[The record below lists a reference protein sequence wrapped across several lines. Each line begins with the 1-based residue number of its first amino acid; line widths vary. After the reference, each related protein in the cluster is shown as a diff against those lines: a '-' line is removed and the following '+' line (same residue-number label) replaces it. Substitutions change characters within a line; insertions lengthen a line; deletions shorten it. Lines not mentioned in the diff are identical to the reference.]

1 MGVTDYCQALAASL
15 LIILHKIYNGVNPAT
30 QSVMNAHAGLHP
42 DFIPQ
47 TLGYD
52 GFYLRLDHILEAKKS
67 PHILFD
73 SVANTLE
80 SQKIAMVL

>member
-1 MGVTDYCQALAASL
+1 
-15 LIILHKIYNGVNPAT
+15 
-30 QSVMNAHAGLHP
+30 MNAHAGLHP
-42 DFIPQ
+42 DFNSQ

-52 GFYLRLDHILEAKKS
+52 GFYLRLDHILEAKRS